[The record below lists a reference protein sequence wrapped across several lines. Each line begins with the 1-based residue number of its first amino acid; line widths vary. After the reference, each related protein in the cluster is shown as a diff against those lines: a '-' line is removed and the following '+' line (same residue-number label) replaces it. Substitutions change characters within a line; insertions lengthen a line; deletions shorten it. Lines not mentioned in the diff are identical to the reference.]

1 MAKSQMPGRDSGR
14 CDHSALTEQL
24 AEKIRDAYAS
34 RTEVCSA
41 NRK

>member
-34 RTEVCSA
+34 GAEAPSE
-41 NRK
+41 